1 MNICSILEID
11 NIIKDFMRGRPQRKR
26 LIRFMPEIT
35 YFKPAGIPLR
45 NLPEV
50 ILTFDELE
58 ALRLGELEDLDQENA
73 AKKMK
78 ISRITFQRILHRAHK
93 KISEALIYGKAIK
106 IFGGEIMTNNQSP
119 KGRRTWGQFA
129 GRGQGLGGSEVCVCP
144 SCKKEFP
151 HDRGIPCMQIKCP
164 ECNTPLRGKFCK

>member
-1 MNICSILEID
+1 
-11 NIIKDFMRGRPQRKR
+11 MRGRPQRKR
-26 LIRFMPEIT
+26 LVRFMPEIT

-50 ILTFDELE
+50 VLAFDELE
-58 ALRLGELEDLDQENA
+58 ALRLAELEDLDQESA

-93 KISEALIYGKAIK
+93 KVSEALIYGKAIK
-106 IFGGEIMTNNQSP
+106 IEGGEIMTNEQSKNIP
-119 KGRRTWGQFA
+119 TPSGTRRTWGQFA
-129 GRGQGLGGSEVCVCP
+129 GRGQGLGGSKVCICP
-144 SCKKEFP
+144 TCKKELP
-151 HDRGIPCMQIKCP
+151 HDRGIPCMQTKCP

>member
-1 MNICSILEID
+1 
-11 NIIKDFMRGRPQRKR
+11 
-26 LIRFMPEIT
+26 MPEIT

-50 ILTFDELE
+50 ILNFDELE
-58 ALRLGELEDLDQENA
+58 ALRLAELEDLDQESA

-93 KISEALIYGKAIK
+93 KIAESLIFGKAIK
-106 IFGGEIMTNNQSP
+106 IEGGEIMTNEQPEEDNPIPS
-119 KGRRTWGQFA
+119 GIRRTWGQFT
-129 GRGQGLGGSEVCVCP
+129 GRGQGLGGSKVCVCP

-151 HDRGIPCMQIKCP
+151 HNRGMPCMQIKCP
-164 ECNTPLRGKFCK
+164 ECNTPLRGKFCR